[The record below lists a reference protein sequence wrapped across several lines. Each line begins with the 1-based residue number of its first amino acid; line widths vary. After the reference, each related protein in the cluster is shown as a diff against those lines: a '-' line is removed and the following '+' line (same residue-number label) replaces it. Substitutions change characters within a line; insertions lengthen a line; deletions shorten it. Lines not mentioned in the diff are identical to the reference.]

1 MHTKIAD
8 DEIVAEFQKATV
20 EEDSAASCEGGA
32 VSF

>member
-8 DEIVAEFQKATV
+8 DEIVAEFQKTAV
-20 EEDSAASCEGGA
+20 EEDSAASYESRA